1 MKTGKMMEFLKKT
14 DRTLLEM
21 HTGMVFTG
29 LVCQVVGAFI
39 VQNQLRY
46 AQSLWFGVLFA
57 VINSIHMGRTL
68 DRALADSANTQKI
81 IVRGYAFRYLFLICI
96 MVIIAATDVMNPL
109 IVFLGYMS
117 LKVTAYLQPITHK
130 LYNRLFHETDPEPQA
145 LPEEDEI
152 CGEEVVRQEGE
163 AIRR

>member
-1 MKTGKMMEFLKKT
+1 
-14 DRTLLEM
+14 M

-81 IVRGYAFRYLFLICI
+81 IVRGYAFRYLFRIFMMLIS
-96 MVIIAATDVMNPL
+96 AATCFLNPR
-109 IVFLGYMS
+109 I
-117 LKVTAYLQPITHK
+117 
-130 LYNRLFHETDPEPQA
+130 
-145 LPEEDEI
+145 
-152 CGEEVVRQEGE
+152 
-163 AIRR
+163 